1 MSDNSAKRIVNNITK
16 ISHIVGQSVTMIM
29 LLLITADVIMR
40 YVFNDPIGGVLE
52 LTKLMMVV
60 LVFLSFAYVE
70 LKDAH
75 VRVDLVISRL
85 KPKVRACI
93 ECFNAFLSIFVFAII
108 AWQSIPRALYMI
120 QKGDITG
127 YLHIPEG
134 PFFFFITFG
143 CLLICFQLIF
153 RLWRFVTQARIKG

>member
-1 MSDNSAKRIVNNITK
+1 MADSSAKRIIDIITK
-16 ISHIVGQSVTMIM
+16 VSHIIGQSVTMIM

-40 YVFNDPIGGVLE
+40 YVFNDPLAGVLE

-85 KPKVRACI
+85 KPRTRACI
-93 ECFNAFLSIFVFAII
+93 ECFNAFLSICVFALI
-108 AWQSIPRALYMI
+108 AWQSVIRALYVI
-120 QKGDITG
+120 RKGDMTG
-127 YLHIPEG
+127 QLHIPEG

-143 CLLICFQLIF
+143 CLLLCLQLIF
-153 RLWRFVTQARIKG
+153 RLWRFATQARIKE